1 MSLEEGIN
9 EQGNPNYGK
18 IIKAVRQEATLY
30 GMDLVASSK
39 YQAQPNEQLQ
49 AIEKS
54 QEPPKEETLAPPLP
68 PAVEP
73 INVHEHAPAEKQQE
87 RHTDVINTEDA
98 RRRKIAIFSATAII
112 LIIAIM
118 GIIIT
123 TPGALTGY
131 ITATREVQQTVDY
144 NQAFSQSTETQL
156 TLNNIVG
163 LRISGRLEGTAAKVK
178 LRINGTDYLI
188 ADIVNP
194 GTWNQ
199 TILEQ
204 TPEYSIRTD
213 KKAYLIGETATIT
226 ITPDTENK
234 SLYVSYGEQTQKLD
248 NNAYAPQE
256 LGEYQAIALITL
268 PDNILR
274 LEINFTVING
284 TILPETPEPT
294 PETPPEQN
302 NAYEFSELCTDTCT
316 LAENSNPILI
326 IETAENSTL
335 VITQIITT
343 QTKENQAPIQTQNIP
358 DINLITG
365 QVATLGLNQYF
376 TDPEG
381 DLVQYDINQ
390 ILEINATISQ
400 NILAITSA
408 TPGIYTAYI
417 YATDGD
423 KLVTSNTF
431 QITITQSEENQ
442 PINETPI
449 ITGETNLSNETNQAI
464 PVASFTDC
472 SDPNPNLRPPEC
484 IQGNEEQYFK
494 NTPIYLQN
502 LDRAIVGRVTAFG
515 NIMIRGKLIENSEI
529 KPGSRDFKISYF
541 INDGET
547 EVAAAWIDSQTG
559 DLHLTGKIFEEQFSI
574 MPTSQDA
581 FLIQNRKG
589 TNLGFIDRQTG
600 NLYLRGNL
608 IQERKEEDIT
618 E

>member
-39 YQAQPNEQLQ
+39 YQAPPNEQPR

-156 TLNNIVG
+156 ALNNIVG

-178 LRINGTDYLI
+178 LRINGTDYLVAEI
-188 ADIVNP
+188 TNP
-194 GTWNQ
+194 DAENLITGQVTGEE
-199 TILEQ
+199 TLPYAI
-204 TPEYSIRTD
+204 STD
-213 KKAYLIGETATIT
+213 KTIYALGETATIT

-234 SLYVSYGEQTQKLD
+234 SLYVSFGEQTQKLD
-248 NNAYAPQE
+248 NNAYTPQE

-274 LEINFTVING
+274 LETNFTVTNETTPIE
-284 TILPETPEPT
+284 TLPEPI

-365 QVATLGLNQYF
+365 QVATLDLNQYF
-376 TDPEG
+376 TYP
-381 DLVQYDINQ
+381 
-390 ILEINATISQ
+390 
-400 NILAITSA
+400 
-408 TPGIYTAYI
+408 
-417 YATDGD
+417 
-423 KLVTSNTF
+423 
-431 QITITQSEENQ
+431 
-442 PINETPI
+442 
-449 ITGETNLSNETNQAI
+449 
-464 PVASFTDC
+464 
-472 SDPNPNLRPPEC
+472 
-484 IQGNEEQYFK
+484 
-494 NTPIYLQN
+494 
-502 LDRAIVGRVTAFG
+502 
-515 NIMIRGKLIENSEI
+515 
-529 KPGSRDFKISYF
+529 
-541 INDGET
+541 
-547 EVAAAWIDSQTG
+547 
-559 DLHLTGKIFEEQFSI
+559 
-574 MPTSQDA
+574 
-581 FLIQNRKG
+581 
-589 TNLGFIDRQTG
+589 
-600 NLYLRGNL
+600 
-608 IQERKEEDIT
+608 
-618 E
+618 